1 MYCQKKSTNE
11 MKYSTDEFTQPS
23 PPGSMTTRLSAISK
37 PALPCVHYIH
47 YIPGGASPAPPRPA
61 PRALLHY
68 HSQTACIFIVPLVDK
83 YRALLT
89 DGPAGPEAALIRNL
103 VVPTLDS
110 GATSLV

>member
-1 MYCQKKSTNE
+1 MLDRRVHPVPPRLDDN
-11 MKYSTDEFTQPS
+11 S
-23 PPGSMTTRLSAISK
+23 PECNFKACSAMCPLHSF
-37 PALPCVHYIH
+37 PRERALPPLPLPSSC
-47 YIPGGASPAPPRPA
+47 PPIA
-61 PRALLHY
+61 K
-68 HSQTACIFIVPLVDK
+68 TACIFIVPLVDK

>member
-1 MYCQKKSTNE
+1 
-11 MKYSTDEFTQPS
+11 MKCSTDEFTQC

-47 YIPGGASPAPPRPA
+47 SQGNVPFPLPFPLPSSCPAIA
-61 PRALLHY
+61 K
-68 HSQTACIFIVPLVDK
+68 TACIFIVPLVDK

>member
-1 MYCQKKSTNE
+1 

-37 PALPCVHYIH
+37 PALPCVHYI
-47 YIPGGASPAPPRPA
+47 PGGASPAPPRPA
-61 PRALLHY
+61 PRALLHS

>member
-11 MKYSTDEFTQPS
+11 MKCSTDEFTQC

-37 PALPCVHYIH
+37 PALPCVHYIQSQGNE
-47 YIPGGASPAPPRPA
+47 PLPLPSSCPPIA
-61 PRALLHY
+61 K
-68 HSQTACIFIVPLVDK
+68 TACIFIVPLVDK